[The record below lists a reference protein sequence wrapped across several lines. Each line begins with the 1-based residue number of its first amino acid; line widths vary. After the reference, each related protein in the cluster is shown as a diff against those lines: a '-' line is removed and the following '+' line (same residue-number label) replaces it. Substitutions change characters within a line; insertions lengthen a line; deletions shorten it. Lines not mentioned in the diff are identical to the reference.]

1 MPKITR
7 IITPYEK
14 EYKICSMIGDTIEK
28 ISPSKW
34 FFSYECFRLTWLFG
48 MPIDKAKELANLQLK
63 DWHEHDLPIFLKSL
77 FEVNKKKG
85 QEQLLRGNSITSDD
99 LFCWFLY
106 AEHLHGTF
114 SQYSFDLSVNEDL
127 EERAPALIDISNPEK
142 VLSVGKTELSD
153 AALKHIVE
161 NQKKGVAQIVDF
173 EEGKW
178 YCFYRTYRGVAGQE
192 PGKHGSH
199 LHFISF
205 AYGIERDV
213 LVSDFMKGKCPG
225 SGFHVRLIESES
237 GQ

>member
-1 MPKITR
+1 MPIIKR
-7 IITPYEK
+7 IETPEGEGYRV
-14 EYKICSMIGDTIEK
+14 CSMYGDTIEK

-34 FFSYECFRLTWLFG
+34 FFSYECFRQTQLFG
-48 MPIDKAKELANLQLK
+48 KPIDKAKELAKLRLK
-63 DWHEHDLPIFLKSL
+63 DWHEHDIPKFLKSL
-77 FEVNKKKG
+77 FEVNKKKE

-99 LFCWFLY
+99 LLCWFLY

-114 SQYSFDLSVNEDL
+114 SQYSFDIPVNTDL

-173 EEGKW
+173 EDGKW
-178 YCFYRTYRGVAGQE
+178 YCFYRTFRGIAGEE
-192 PGKHGSH
+192 PGEHGSH

-205 AYGIERDV
+205 AYGVERNV

-225 SGFHVRLIESES
+225 SGFHVRLTDY
-237 GQ
+237 